1 MTTVLIDYHIHT
13 VFSDGTKDLSDYVD
27 EAVKRKIDEVG
38 FSDHVN
44 FKKVDWSM
52 NLTDLPNYVN
62 KITQLK
68 RTSKISIKMG
78 LEVDFVPFK
87 MNKLMRMIN
96 KFDFDYLVGSVHF
109 IGEWGFDD
117 EKQMYKWKRKNVD
130 EVYQQYFELVQNMA
144 KSGLFDI
151 VGHLDLVKKFD
162 FRPKKDIS
170 GLLLETVEIISGSK
184 MCVEV
189 NTSGLR
195 KPCREIYPSEKLIK
209 MCFDKGLPI
218 TLGSDA
224 HSPEEVGADFDK
236 AVDLLKKIGYVEI
249 VRFTKRNRESVE
261 L

>member
-1 MTTVLIDYHIHT
+1 VLIDYHIHT
-13 VFSDGTKDLSDYVD
+13 IFSDGKKDVSDYVD
-27 EAVKRKIDEVG
+27 EAVKRKIDEIG
-38 FSDHVN
+38 FSDHIR
-44 FKKVDWSM
+44 FKKVNWSM
-52 NLTDLPNYVN
+52 NLADLPNYVS

-68 RTSKISIKMG
+68 KAGKISIKMG
-78 LEVDFVPFK
+78 LEVDFVPSK
-87 MNKLMRMIN
+87 MAGLMRLIN

-117 EKQMYKWKRKNVD
+117 EKQMHKWKRKNID
-130 EVYQQYFELVQNMA
+130 EVYQQYFALVQSMT

-170 GLLLETVEIISGSK
+170 GVLLETVEIISESK

-195 KPCREIYPSEKLIK
+195 KPCCEIYPSEKLIK
-209 MCFDKGLPI
+209 MCFDNGLPI

-224 HSPEEVGADFDK
+224 HLPEEVGADFDK
-236 AVDLLKKIGYVEI
+236 AVNLLKKVGYTEI
-249 VRFTKRNRESVE
+249 IRFTGRNREFVE

>member
-1 MTTVLIDYHIHT
+1 LIDYHIHT
-13 VFSDGTKDLSDYVD
+13 IFSHGKGNLSDYVD
-27 EAVKRKIDEVG
+27 EAVKRKIDEIG

-44 FKKVDWSM
+44 FEKVDWSM
-52 NLTDLPNYVN
+52 NLADLPNYVN
-62 KITQLK
+62 KITLLK
-68 RTSKISIKMG
+68 RASKISIKMG

-87 MNKLMRMIN
+87 MNDLMRMIN

-109 IGEWGFDD
+109 IGDWLIDD
-117 EKQMYKWKRKNVD
+117 EKQINKWKRKNID
-130 EVYQQYFELVQNMA
+130 EVYQQYFELIQNMA

-162 FRPKKDIS
+162 FRPKKDITS
-170 GLLLETVEIISGSK
+170 LLLETVETISKNK

-195 KPCREIYPSEKLIK
+195 KPCREVYPSEKLIK
-209 MCFDKGLPI
+209 MCLDNGLPI

-236 AVDLLKKIGYVEI
+236 AVNLLRKIGFTEI
-249 VRFTKRNRESVE
+249 TRFTGRNREFVE